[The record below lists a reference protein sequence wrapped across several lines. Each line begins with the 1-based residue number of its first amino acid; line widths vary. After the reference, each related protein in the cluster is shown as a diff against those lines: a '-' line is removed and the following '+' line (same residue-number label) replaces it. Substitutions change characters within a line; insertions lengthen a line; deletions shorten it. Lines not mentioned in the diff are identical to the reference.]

1 MKHSLIPSALIA
13 AILLLCASWS
23 LAAESKLGAPA
34 ETKAV
39 SGTKTTEK
47 SAKARQAKPAAKT
60 KLVDINSA
68 GKKEL
73 MTLPGIHEA
82 EADKII
88 AGRPY
93 YSKAELTTSG
103 VLPRPVYE
111 NLKSQVI
118 AKQTKE
124 MKAIL
129 AK

>member
-1 MKHSLIPSALIA
+1 MKRSLIPTALIA
-13 AILLLCASWS
+13 AAMLLCASWS
-23 LAAESKLGAPA
+23 LAAENKSTPA

-39 SGTKTTEK
+39 NGTKTTEK
-47 SAKARQAKPAAKT
+47 SAKAKQAKPAAKV
-60 KLVDINSA
+60 KIVDINTA

-73 MTLPGIHEA
+73 MTLPGIHDA

-103 VLPRPVYE
+103 VLPRAVYE
-111 NLKSQVI
+111 GLKSQVI

-124 MKAIL
+124 MKAKL